1 MVTSDIVSSRSAEI
15 NEREGVKKSVGVC
28 GGVFHFSCCNR
39 ENQKDWRWI
48 GGSLHLG
55 PWLVESEGE
64 LLVTVDERRG

>member
-39 ENQKDWRWI
+39 ENQKD
-48 GGSLHLG
+48 
-55 PWLVESEGE
+55 
-64 LLVTVDERRG
+64 